1 MEQVTIIVSLMK
13 ELYKNIIESSI
24 MALTVG
30 DFIIEKDNKKIT
42 LKSQIKQQISK
53 MEKREIES
61 FELDAEYYHL
71 SWINGNRNHVKQEL
85 KELNQISNKLFNKI
99 LFYLP
104 KEIQI
109 NIIDN
114 L

>member
-1 MEQVTIIVSLMK
+1 MK
-13 ELYKNIIESSI
+13 ELYKKVIESSI

-53 MEKREIES
+53 MGKREIAS
-61 FELDAEYYHL
+61 FEMSAEYYHS

-85 KELNQISNKLFNKI
+85 KELNQISNKLFNRI
-99 LFYLP
+99 LFDLP
-104 KEIQI
+104 KEIQVK
-109 NIIDN
+109 IIDN